1 MSNTF
6 KKKEKLCSKTE
17 IKQLFLHKKA
27 VFSYPIKIF
36 WNKTTYTNKIPV
48 KTVIS
53 VSKKR
58 FKLAVDRN
66 FLKRR
71 IREAYR
77 LNKQSFYD
85 NVKAKNIQLSMII
98 IYHSNT
104 KLPYSEIESSLVT
117 ALNKLQDK
125 IAAV

>member
-6 KKKEKLCSKTE
+6 KKVEKLCSKSE
-17 IKQLFLHKKA
+17 IKELFLHRKS
-27 VFSYPIKIF
+27 VSSYPIKIF

-53 VSKKR
+53 VSKKK

-66 FLKRR
+66 LLKRR
-71 IREAYR
+71 IRESYR
-77 LNKQSFYD
+77 LNKQGFYD

-98 IYHSNT
+98 IYQANT
-104 KLPYSEIESSLVT
+104 QLPYSEIEK
-117 ALNKLQDK
+117 ALILAINKLQNK
-125 IAAV
+125 L